1 MLEFWEKPGKLS
13 DGLKKSKESW
23 FGKIVRI
30 MNRPG
35 VNEGLWEELEEL
47 LISADVGVAATY
59 SLIEDVKNQT
69 KIHRVTDVPGVIR
82 LLKLEILAILS
93 NSTSQGH
100 QINSLSHNKPMVIL
114 VVGVNG
120 VGKTTSV
127 AKLSGYFK
135 ENGSTVLLAASD
147 TFRAAAIDQIQA
159 WGSKLD
165 IGVIAHKKNGDPA
178 AIAYDAL
185 EAAQARGI
193 DVVLI
198 DTAGRFH
205 TSTNLMEEVKK
216 ISRVLSKLDP
226 SAPHQIIFTLDATTG
241 QNGLAQARIF
251 DESLGCTGIFLS
263 KLDGSSK
270 AGIVIPIVKELGL
283 PVLFVG
289 TGESVEDLA
298 PFVARDFVDELFSP
312 SDWL

>member
-1 MLEFWEKPGKLS
+1 MFQFSGKPSKLQN
-13 DGLKKSKESW
+13 GLKKSKESW
-23 FGKIVRI
+23 FRKIVQI
-30 MNRPG
+30 MNYHG
-35 VNEGLWEELEEL
+35 IEEGLWEELEEL
-47 LISADVGVAATY
+47 LISSDVGVATTY
-59 SLIEDVKNQT
+59 SLIENVKNKAKAQG
-69 KIHRVTDVPGVIR
+69 VTDSHGVVQ
-82 LLKLEILAILS
+82 LLKLEILSIFS
-93 NSTSQGH
+93 DSTSQDH
-100 QINSLSHNKPMVIL
+100 HVNHLVDDKPMVIL

-120 VGKTTSV
+120 VGKTTSI
-127 AKLSGYFK
+127 AKLSGYFR
-135 ENGSTVLLAASD
+135 ENGNTVLLAASD

-159 WGSKLD
+159 WALKLNVD
-165 IGVIAHKKNGDPA
+165 VIAHERSGDPA

-226 SAPHQIIFTLDATTG
+226 NAPHQIIFTLDATTG

-251 DESLGCTGIFLS
+251 SESLGCTGVFLS

-270 AGIVIPIVKELGL
+270 GGIVIPIVKELGL

-289 TGESVEDLA
+289 TGESLEDIA
-298 PFVARDFVDELFSP
+298 PFAARDFVEELFSP
-312 SDWL
+312 LD